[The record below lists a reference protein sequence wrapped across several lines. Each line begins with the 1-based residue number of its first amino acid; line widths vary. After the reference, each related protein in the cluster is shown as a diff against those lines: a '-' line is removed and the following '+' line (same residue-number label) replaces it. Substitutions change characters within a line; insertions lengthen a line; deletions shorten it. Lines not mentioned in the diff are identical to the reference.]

1 MNNKN
6 QIQQLLNARQLSSD
20 KEYELFENALE
31 QLQGNINI
39 EDIYEICKVFYD
51 DTKDDEVMFEVV
63 HLIEQLQG
71 EDYIKC
77 IVLCSI
83 DMIEAHNWA
92 MLLNKRIINTS
103 EYLDNYIDAIKKLNS
118 YSKNKIWD
126 LLIHIKND
134 NPKKFGEKVDLI
146 LEKTT

>member
-77 IVLCSI
+77 IVLYSI

-118 YSKNKIWD
+118 CSKNKIWD

-146 LEKTT
+146 LAKTI